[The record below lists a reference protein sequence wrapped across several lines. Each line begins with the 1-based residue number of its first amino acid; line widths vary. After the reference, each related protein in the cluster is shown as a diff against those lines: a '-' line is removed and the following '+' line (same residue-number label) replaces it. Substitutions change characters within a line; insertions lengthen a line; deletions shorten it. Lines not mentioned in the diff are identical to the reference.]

1 MSGLII
7 IFLIFL
13 ILYAYI
19 VAIREILNE
28 AIDPVVKVLLIALVV
43 FTNVIGIVIYYFIL
57 RGNLT
62 RYFK

>member
-7 IFLIFL
+7 IVLLFLI
-13 ILYAYI
+13 IYAYFI
-19 VAIREILNE
+19 AIREILNE
-28 AIDPVVKVLLIALVV
+28 AIEPVVKILLIALVI
-43 FTNVIGIVIYYFIL
+43 FTNVIGIVIYYLIL

>member
-1 MSGLII
+1 MTGLIMI
-7 IFLIFL
+7 VLIFL
-13 ILYAYI
+13 IIYAYI

-28 AIDPVVKVLLIALVV
+28 AIDPVVKVLLIALVI
-43 FTNVIGIVIYYFIL
+43 FTNVIGIVIYYLIL

>member
-1 MSGLII
+1 MVGFIM
-7 IFLIFL
+7 IFLMFL

-43 FTNVIGIVIYYFIL
+43 FTNVIGIVIYYLIL

>member
-1 MSGLII
+1 MSGLIM
-7 IFLIFL
+7 IFFMLL
-13 ILYAYI
+13 ILYAYL

-28 AIDPVVKVLLIALVV
+28 AIDPVVKILLIVIII
-43 FTNVIGIVIYYFIL
+43 FTNVIGIALYYLIF